1 MSEPRGRRVDTAN
14 LLGPRAV
21 FVALRDPDLH
31 PRSHGS
37 RLPAL
42 RSARRSQIWP
52 TIPAVSYGNG
62 YALPS
67 ERQLHVRL
75 RGAYILRRS
84 SFERR
89 VCLERTDIAP
99 DQLKMINNPPICKIA
114 IYSAQARQPNLR
126 NTAVKTVPGEAS
138 AVPVSAW
145 AKRGRAL
152 RSSYGRAGK
161 RAVAA
166 AARQGPRLLLLLD
179 FGGDFD
185 YRRVSQS

>member
-1 MSEPRGRRVDTAN
+1 MHCLVKGNCMSACAGRIY
-14 LLGPRAV
+14 LG
-21 FVALRDPDLH
+21 DP
-31 PRSHGS
+31 
-37 RLPAL
+37 
-42 RSARRSQIWP
+42 
-52 TIPAVSYGNG
+52 
-62 YALPS
+62 PS
-67 ERQLHVRL
+67 NDASVLK
-75 RGAYILRRS
+75 
-84 SFERR
+84 
-89 VCLERTDIAP
+89 RTDIAP
-99 DQLKMINNPPICKIA
+99 DQLKMINNPAICKIA

-166 AARQGPRLLLLLD
+166 AARQGPRLLLLLLD